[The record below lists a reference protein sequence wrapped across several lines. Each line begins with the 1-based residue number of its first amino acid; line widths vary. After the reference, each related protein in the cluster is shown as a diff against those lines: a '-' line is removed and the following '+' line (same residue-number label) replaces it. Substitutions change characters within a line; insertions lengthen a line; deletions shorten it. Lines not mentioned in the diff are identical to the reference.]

1 MAAAAAASYP
11 RYPSSAG
18 PAPFGGLGGI
28 IPSPAVSGSHMGA
41 RPPPHHPLTTST
53 PSSYPPAS
61 GLIHPGVSRE
71 REKEEAD
78 RRERERRHKEEL
90 EAARRDSEVR
100 ASREGFPAYV
110 RDRDRNGDTEV
121 SHRDRSPVRPEEAK
135 TGSSPS
141 VRGGMEA
148 VDLSS
153 TNQRSA
159 ADLSSTNHVSSRPS
173 SVVGG
178 PPGQVKPGD
187 PGGHL
192 TKKEERICDDISII
206 AEKEGTRSSG
216 RASVSSDHSITRIN
230 GGQPGLDPVNGLK
243 SDSPAASVMKAGG
256 HHGHPPTSYL
266 YPGAQPRPGQ
276 PPGPPPAS
284 SYLASLAPPA
294 TPSHDPR
301 SLAMF
306 PHMMGQSLRPPNP
319 LDPYAAAA
327 AAAVS
332 YPGLDPYR
340 DPFRLDLLGRDPLR
354 EARERELMRLGSLGS
369 LGTTMELERAKALSL
384 SSAGYPSLAGAAYPG
399 YPATTLAAAQAAA
412 SASLAA
418 HKMGVAGVGVA
429 PHLSSLYPATHPGY
443 PPSLAGYPTSGLNG
457 IPGHAAAGQYNGKDP
472 LRR

>member
-1 MAAAAAASYP
+1 
-11 RYPSSAG
+11 
-18 PAPFGGLGGI
+18 
-28 IPSPAVSGSHMGA
+28 
-41 RPPPHHPLTTST
+41 
-53 PSSYPPAS
+53 
-61 GLIHPGVSRE
+61 
-71 REKEEAD
+71 
-78 RRERERRHKEEL
+78 
-90 EAARRDSEVR
+90 
-100 ASREGFPAYV
+100 
-110 RDRDRNGDTEV
+110 
-121 SHRDRSPVRPEEAK
+121 
-135 TGSSPS
+135 
-141 VRGGMEA
+141 
-148 VDLSS
+148 
-153 TNQRSA
+153 
-159 ADLSSTNHVSSRPS
+159 
-173 SVVGG
+173 
-178 PPGQVKPGD
+178 
-187 PGGHL
+187 
-192 TKKEERICDDISII
+192 
-206 AEKEGTRSSG
+206 
-216 RASVSSDHSITRIN
+216 
-230 GGQPGLDPVNGLK
+230 
-243 SDSPAASVMKAGG
+243 MKAGG

-284 SYLASLAPPA
+284 

-418 HKMGVAGVGVA
+418 HK
-429 PHLSSLYPATHPGY
+429 
-443 PPSLAGYPTSGLNG
+443 
-457 IPGHAAAGQYNGKDP
+457 
-472 LRR
+472 